1 MSDSPSTPSTPQPP
15 SAVLLSTDLSCRCD
29 RALDRAVLSAKEWQ
43 ARLVAL
49 TVVEPTAASRL
60 DMGHAAWQQ
69 ARQAAQHTA
78 ERRLHADMAR
88 QDMPVAVRVE
98 QGQVTDKLLE
108 VAAQEA
114 VGLVVTGVARSEA
127 LSRAVLGSTV
137 DALVRRSLVPVLVVR
152 ERAWEPYA
160 RVVVATDFSPAARH
174 ALVKAAR
181 WYPQAELVLFHAHG
195 APYSLRAGIDPMQA
209 QLAGFQQARQE
220 ADAFLQDAALPD
232 DVRQRV
238 RLELEHGDPAP
249 LLHTRGQT
257 HGHDLLVLATRGH
270 SKLLHILLGSVA
282 QRILEVAQNDVLLV
296 PTPAAME

>member
-1 MSDSPSTPSTPQPP
+1 MSNSPSTPQLPRS
-15 SAVLLSTDLSCRCD
+15 VLLSTDLSCRCD
-29 RALDRAVLSAKEWQ
+29 RALDRAVLSAQQWQ

-60 DMGHAAWQQ
+60 DMGHAAWQL
-69 ARQAAQHTA
+69 ARQSALHIAQ
-78 ERRLHADMAR
+78 RRLHADMAR
-88 QDMPVAVRVE
+88 QNIPVTVRVE
-98 QGQVTDKLLE
+98 QGQVTDRLLE
-108 VAAQEA
+108 VAAQET

-127 LSRAVLGSTV
+127 LSRMVLGSTV

-152 ERAWEPYA
+152 ERAWEPYT

-174 ALVKAAR
+174 ALVKAAG

-195 APYSLRAGIDPMQA
+195 APYSLRAGMDPMQA
-209 QLAGFQQARQE
+209 QLAGFQQARQAAE
-220 ADAFLQDAALPD
+220 AFLQDTALPD

-238 RLELEHGDPAP
+238 RLELAYGDPAP
-249 LLHTRGQT
+249 LLHTHGQT

-296 PTPAAME
+296 PAPAAME

>member
-1 MSDSPSTPSTPQPP
+1 MHNSPSNPAAPQAPSV
-15 SAVLLSTDLSCRCD
+15 VLLSTDLSCRCD

-49 TVVEPTAASRL
+49 TVVEPSAASRL

-69 ARQAAQHTA
+69 ARHAAQRTA
-78 ERRLHADMAR
+78 ERHLQADMAR
-88 QDMPVAVRVE
+88 QNMPVAVRVE

-114 VGLVVTGVARSEA
+114 VGLVVTGVARNEA
-127 LSRAVLGSTV
+127 LSRMVLGSTV

-181 WYPQAELVLFHAHG
+181 WYPRAELVLFHAHG
-195 APYSLRAGIDPMQA
+195 SPYSLRAGMDPMQA

-220 ADAFLQDAALPD
+220 ADAFLQDAALPT

-238 RLELEHGDPAP
+238 QLELAYGDPAP
-249 LLHTRGQT
+249 LLHARGQT
-257 HGHDLLVLATRGH
+257 HGHELLVLATRSH
-270 SKLLHILLGSVA
+270 SKLLHILLGSVT

-296 PTPAAME
+296 PAPAALE